1 MNKIFKLITSIS
13 FLFFSINAALSEE
26 NFFNEALKMYQNEKY
41 EDARFMLERNIV
53 FNPKDAKS
61 YLYLAKIY
69 NHEEDQNKEEYN
81 LETTLLIE
89 PNNEEAILM
98 LMKIA
103 LKKSNYSKVNDL
115 SQTFIKVCK
124 KLCDENNEIQKSL
137 KNIEPATMS
146 LDQNLNKILIIDFG
160 SQFTQLIARRI
171 RELGVFSEIVSHKKI
186 KIKHIDK
193 SIKGIILSGGP
204 LNVYEI
210 NKYSFDKK
218 IINLSIPILGICF
231 GHQILSKLNGGRV
244 KQSKHREF
252 GLANIYKK
260 NESLLIKNFFNKQ
273 KSKKVW
279 MSHADQVSKLPKNF
293 KVIASSTNSKFAI
306 VENKLNKF
314 YGIQFHPE
322 VTHTE
327 NGKKLISN
335 FIFLICKIKRNWS
348 SKDQK
353 IQLIKEVKDQVG
365 SEKVICALS
374 GGVDSSVV
382 AQLLNKAI
390 GKKLYCIFVNTG
402 LLRKNE
408 EVQVVQTFKKRL
420 KINLIYVNAEKEF
433 LKKLHNVSD
442 PEKKRKI
449 IGNLFIKI
457 FERYAKKIKN
467 VKFLAQGT
475 LYPDL
480 IESRSVT
487 GSQTSKIKSHHN
499 VGGLPKKMKLKL
511 VEPLKFLFKDEV
523 RKLGLELN
531 LNKDIISRHPFPGPG
546 LAIRMPGLIT
556 NEKIKI
562 LKEADYYFIQ
572 ALRDHG
578 LYHKIWQAYAAL
590 LPVKTVG
597 VMGDNRTYEYLCLLR
612 AITSEDGMT
621 ADFYEFKKSFM
632 ETISNKIVNSIRGIN
647 RVVYDITSKPPS
659 TIELE

>member
-1 MNKIFKLITSIS
+1 
-13 FLFFSINAALSEE
+13 
-26 NFFNEALKMYQNEKY
+26 
-41 EDARFMLERNIV
+41 
-53 FNPKDAKS
+53 
-61 YLYLAKIY
+61 
-69 NHEEDQNKEEYN
+69 
-81 LETTLLIE
+81 
-89 PNNEEAILM
+89 
-98 LMKIA
+98 
-103 LKKSNYSKVNDL
+103 
-115 SQTFIKVCK
+115 
-124 KLCDENNEIQKSL
+124 
-137 KNIEPATMS
+137 MS
-146 LDQNLNKILIIDFG
+146 LDKNLDKILIIDFG
-160 SQFTQLIARRI
+160 SQFTQLIARRT
-171 RELGVFSEIVSHKKI
+171 RELGVFSEIISHKKI
-186 KIKHIDK
+186 SISQID
-193 SIKGIILSGGP
+193 STVKGIILSGGP
-204 LNVYEI
+204 LNVYES
-210 NKYSFDKK
+210 NKYSFDKRILFK
-218 IINLSIPILGICF
+218 NVPVLGICF
-231 GHQILSKLNGGRV
+231 GHQILSKVMGGRV

-252 GLANIYKK
+252 GLANIFKK
-260 NESLLIKNFFNKQ
+260 NDSQIIQNFFKNK
-273 KSKKVW
+273 KSAKVW

-293 KVIASSTNSKFAI
+293 KVVASSQNSSFAI
-306 VENKLNKF
+306 VENKIQKF
-314 YGIQFHPE
+314 YGVQFHPE

-327 NGKKLISN
+327 NGIKILSN
-335 FIFLICKIKRNWS
+335 FIFLICKFKKNWS

-353 IQLIKEVKDQVG
+353 IKLIKEVQNQVG
-365 SEKVICALS
+365 NNKVICALS

-390 GKKLYCIFVNTG
+390 GKNLYCIFVNTG

-408 EVQVVQTFKKRL
+408 EKQVVNTFKKKL

-433 LKKLHNVSD
+433 LSKLNNITD

-499 VGGLPKKMKLKL
+499 VGGLPKKMKLQL

-531 LNKDIISRHPFPGPG
+531 LSNDIISRHPFPGPG

-556 NEKIKI
+556 KEKIKI
-562 LKEADYYFIQ
+562 LKEADYLFIK

-597 VMGDNRTYEYLCLLR
+597 VMGDNRTYEFLCLLR

-621 ADFYEFKKSFM
+621 ADYYDFKKSFM
-632 ETISNKIVNSIRGIN
+632 QTVSNQIVNSIRGIN
-647 RVVYDITSKPPS
+647 RVVYDVTSKPPS

>member
-1 MNKIFKLITSIS
+1 
-13 FLFFSINAALSEE
+13 
-26 NFFNEALKMYQNEKY
+26 
-41 EDARFMLERNIV
+41 
-53 FNPKDAKS
+53 
-61 YLYLAKIY
+61 
-69 NHEEDQNKEEYN
+69 
-81 LETTLLIE
+81 
-89 PNNEEAILM
+89 
-98 LMKIA
+98 
-103 LKKSNYSKVNDL
+103 
-115 SQTFIKVCK
+115 
-124 KLCDENNEIQKSL
+124 
-137 KNIEPATMS
+137 MS
-146 LDQNLNKILIIDFG
+146 LDQNLDKVVIIDFG

-186 KIKHIDK
+186 KTSGINQ
-193 SIKGIILSGGP
+193 SVKGIILSGGP
-204 LNVYEI
+204 LNVYQI

-218 IINLSIPILGICF
+218 ILELNIPILGICF

-244 KQSKHREF
+244 RQSKHREF
-252 GLANIYKK
+252 GLANIFKK
-260 NESLLIKNFFNKQ
+260 RDSLLTKNFYGI
-273 KSKKVW
+273 KKTKEVW

-293 KVIASSTNSKFAI
+293 QVIASSTNSKYAI
-306 VENKLNKF
+306 VENKLKKY
-314 YGIQFHPE
+314 YGVQFHPE

-335 FIFLICKIKRNWS
+335 FVFLICKIKKNWS

-353 IQLIKEVKDQVG
+353 IKLINEVRDQVG
-365 SEKVICALS
+365 SYKVICALS

-382 AQLLNKAI
+382 AQLLNNAI

-408 EVQVVQTFKKRL
+408 ETQVVQTFKKRL
-420 KINLIYVNAEKEF
+420 KMNLIYINAEKEF
-433 LKKLHNVSD
+433 LGKLKNVSD

-457 FERYAKKIKN
+457 FERYAKKIKD

-480 IESRSVT
+480 IESKSVT

-499 VGGLPKKMKLKL
+499 VGGLPKKMNLKL

-523 RKLGLELN
+523 RKLGLELK
-531 LNKDIISRHPFPGPG
+531 LSKEIISRHPFPGPG
-546 LAIRMPGLIT
+546 LAIRMPGNIT

-572 ALRDHG
+572 ALKDHG

-621 ADFYEFKKSFM
+621 ADFFEFRKSFM
-632 ETISNKIVNSIRGIN
+632 QTISNKIVNSIRGIN
-647 RVVYDITSKPPS
+647 RVVYDVTSKPPS

>member
-1 MNKIFKLITSIS
+1 
-13 FLFFSINAALSEE
+13 
-26 NFFNEALKMYQNEKY
+26 
-41 EDARFMLERNIV
+41 
-53 FNPKDAKS
+53 
-61 YLYLAKIY
+61 
-69 NHEEDQNKEEYN
+69 
-81 LETTLLIE
+81 
-89 PNNEEAILM
+89 
-98 LMKIA
+98 
-103 LKKSNYSKVNDL
+103 
-115 SQTFIKVCK
+115 
-124 KLCDENNEIQKSL
+124 
-137 KNIEPATMS
+137 MS
-146 LDQNLNKILIIDFG
+146 LDKNLNKILIIDFG

-171 RELGVFSEIVSHKKI
+171 RESGVYSEIISHKKV
-186 KIKHIDK
+186 KNKNIDN

-204 LNVYEI
+204 LNVYQI
-210 NKYSFDKK
+210 NKYSFDKR
-218 IINLSIPILGICF
+218 IIENQIPVLGICF

-244 KQSKHREF
+244 KQSKYREF
-252 GLANIYKK
+252 GLANIRKK
-260 NESLLIKNFFNKQ
+260 RESILTKNFFNK
-273 KSKKVW
+273 KNINKVW

-293 KVIASSTNSKFAI
+293 DVIASSQNSKFAI
-306 VENKLNKF
+306 IENKKKNF
-314 YGIQFHPE
+314 YGVQFHPE

-327 NGKKLISN
+327 NGKKLINN

-353 IQLIKEVKDQVG
+353 IKLIKDVQNLVG
-365 SEKVICALS
+365 KNKVICALS

-390 GKKLYCIFVNTG
+390 GKKLFCIFVNTG

-408 EVQVVQTFKKRL
+408 EIQVVKTFKKKL
-420 KINLIYVNAEKEF
+420 KINLIYVNAENEF
-433 LKKLHNVSD
+433 LRKLNNVSD

-457 FERYAKKIKN
+457 FERYAKRIKN

-480 IESRSVT
+480 IESKSVT

-523 RKLGLELN
+523 RKLGLELK
-531 LNKDIISRHPFPGPG
+531 LSKEIISRHPFPGPG
-546 LAIRMPGLIT
+546 LAIRMPGIIT
-556 NEKIKI
+556 KEKIKI
-562 LKEADYYFIQ
+562 LKEADNYFIQ
-572 ALRDHG
+572 ALRDHN
-578 LYHKIWQAYAAL
+578 LYNKIWQAYAAL

-621 ADFYEFKKSFM
+621 ADFYDFKKSFIQM
-632 ETISNKIVNSIRGIN
+632 ISNKIVNSIRGVN
-647 RVVYDITSKPPS
+647 RVVYDVTSKPPS

>member
-1 MNKIFKLITSIS
+1 
-13 FLFFSINAALSEE
+13 
-26 NFFNEALKMYQNEKY
+26 
-41 EDARFMLERNIV
+41 
-53 FNPKDAKS
+53 
-61 YLYLAKIY
+61 
-69 NHEEDQNKEEYN
+69 
-81 LETTLLIE
+81 
-89 PNNEEAILM
+89 
-98 LMKIA
+98 
-103 LKKSNYSKVNDL
+103 
-115 SQTFIKVCK
+115 
-124 KLCDENNEIQKSL
+124 
-137 KNIEPATMS
+137 MS
-146 LDQNLNKILIIDFG
+146 LDKNLNKILIIDFG

-171 RELGVFSEIVSHKKI
+171 RESGVYSEIISHKKV
-186 KIKHIDK
+186 KNKNIDN

-204 LNVYEI
+204 LNVYQI
-210 NKYSFDKK
+210 NKYSFDKRIIENK
-218 IINLSIPILGICF
+218 IPVLGICF

-244 KQSKHREF
+244 KQSKYREF
-252 GLANIYKK
+252 GLANIRKK
-260 NESLLIKNFFNKQ
+260 RESILIKNFFNK
-273 KSKKVW
+273 KNINKVW

-293 KVIASSTNSKFAI
+293 NVIASSQNSKFAI
-306 VENKLNKF
+306 IENKKKNF
-314 YGIQFHPE
+314 YGVQFHPE

-327 NGKKLISN
+327 NGKKLINN

-353 IQLIKEVKDQVG
+353 IKLIKDVQNLVG
-365 SEKVICALS
+365 KNKVICALS

-390 GKKLYCIFVNTG
+390 GKKLFCIFVNTG

-408 EVQVVQTFKKRL
+408 EIQVVQTFKKKL
-420 KINLIYVNAEKEF
+420 KINLIYVNAENEF
-433 LKKLHNVSD
+433 LRKLNNVSD

-457 FERYAKKIKN
+457 FERYAKRIKN

-480 IESRSVT
+480 IESKSVT

-523 RKLGLELN
+523 RKLGLELK
-531 LNKDIISRHPFPGPG
+531 LSKEIISRHPFPGPG
-546 LAIRMPGLIT
+546 LAIRMPGIIT
-556 NEKIKI
+556 KEKIKI
-562 LKEADYYFIQ
+562 LKEADNYFIQ
-572 ALRDHG
+572 ALREHN
-578 LYHKIWQAYAAL
+578 LYNKIWQAYAAL

-621 ADFYEFKKSFM
+621 ADFYDFKKSFIQM
-632 ETISNKIVNSIRGIN
+632 ISNKIVNSIRGVN
-647 RVVYDITSKPPS
+647 RVVYDVTSKPPS

>member
-1 MNKIFKLITSIS
+1 
-13 FLFFSINAALSEE
+13 
-26 NFFNEALKMYQNEKY
+26 
-41 EDARFMLERNIV
+41 
-53 FNPKDAKS
+53 
-61 YLYLAKIY
+61 
-69 NHEEDQNKEEYN
+69 
-81 LETTLLIE
+81 
-89 PNNEEAILM
+89 
-98 LMKIA
+98 
-103 LKKSNYSKVNDL
+103 
-115 SQTFIKVCK
+115 
-124 KLCDENNEIQKSL
+124 
-137 KNIEPATMS
+137 MS
-146 LDQNLNKILIIDFG
+146 LDHNLNKILIVDFG

-171 RELGVFSEIVSHKKI
+171 RELGIFCEIISHKKV
-186 KIKHIDK
+186 KNKNID
-193 SIKGIILSGGP
+193 SLVKGIILSGGP

-210 NKYSFDKK
+210 KKYSFDKR
-218 IINLSIPILGICF
+218 IIQKGVPVLGICF
-231 GHQILSKLNGGRV
+231 GHQILSKLNGGKV

-252 GLANIYKK
+252 GLANISKK
-260 NESLLIKNFFNKQ
+260 NYSLLIKNFFK
-273 KSKKVW
+273 KKKTIKVW
-279 MSHADQVSKLPKNF
+279 MSHADQVSKLSKNY
-293 KVIASSTNSKFAI
+293 
-306 VENKLNKF
+306 
-314 YGIQFHPE
+314 YGVQFHPE

-335 FIFLICKIKRNWS
+335 FIFLICKMKKNWS

-353 IQLIKEVKDQVG
+353 IKLIKDVRTMVG
-365 SEKVICALS
+365 NNKVICALS

-390 GKKLYCIFVNTG
+390 GKNLHCIFVNTG

-408 EVQVVQTFKKRL
+408 EKQVVATFKKRL
-420 KINLIYVNAEKEF
+420 KINLTYVNAEKEF
-433 LKKLHNVSD
+433 IKKLSNVSD

-480 IESRSVT
+480 IESKSVT

-531 LNKDIISRHPFPGPG
+531 LSKEIISRHPFPGPG
-546 LAIRMPGLIT
+546 LAIRMPGIIT
-556 NEKIKI
+556 KEKINI
-562 LKEADYYFIQ
+562 LKEADHYFIQ
-572 ALRDHG
+572 ALRDHN

-621 ADFYEFKKSFM
+621 ADFYEFKKSFIQ
-632 ETISNKIVNSIRGIN
+632 EISNKIVNSIRGIN

>member
-1 MNKIFKLITSIS
+1 
-13 FLFFSINAALSEE
+13 
-26 NFFNEALKMYQNEKY
+26 
-41 EDARFMLERNIV
+41 
-53 FNPKDAKS
+53 
-61 YLYLAKIY
+61 
-69 NHEEDQNKEEYN
+69 
-81 LETTLLIE
+81 
-89 PNNEEAILM
+89 
-98 LMKIA
+98 
-103 LKKSNYSKVNDL
+103 
-115 SQTFIKVCK
+115 
-124 KLCDENNEIQKSL
+124 
-137 KNIEPATMS
+137 MS
-146 LDQNLNKILIIDFG
+146 LDQNLDKILIIDFG

-171 RELGVFSEIVSHKKI
+171 RELGVFSEIISHKKI
-186 KIKHIDK
+186 KLKDIDRTV
-193 SIKGIILSGGP
+193 KGIILSGGP
-204 LNVYEI
+204 LNVYQI

-218 IINLSIPILGICF
+218 IINLNIPILGICF

-260 NESLLIKNFFNKQ
+260 NESLLTKNFFNKQ

-279 MSHADQVSKLPKNF
+279 MSHADQVSRLPKNF
-293 KVIASSTNSKFAI
+293 KVVASSTNSKFAI
-306 VENKLNKF
+306 VENKFKKF

-322 VTHTE
+322 VTHSE

-335 FIFLICKIKRNWS
+335 FIFLICKIRRNWS

-408 EVQVVQTFKKRL
+408 EVQVIQTFKKRL
-420 KINLIYVNAEKEF
+420 KMNLIYVNAEKEF
-433 LKKLHNVSD
+433 LKKLNNVSD

-480 IESRSVT
+480 IESKSVT

-531 LNKDIISRHPFPGPG
+531 LSKDIISRHPFPGPG

-556 NEKIKI
+556 NDKIKI

-632 ETISNKIVNSIRGIN
+632 ETISNQIVNSIRGIN

>member
-1 MNKIFKLITSIS
+1 
-13 FLFFSINAALSEE
+13 
-26 NFFNEALKMYQNEKY
+26 
-41 EDARFMLERNIV
+41 
-53 FNPKDAKS
+53 
-61 YLYLAKIY
+61 
-69 NHEEDQNKEEYN
+69 
-81 LETTLLIE
+81 
-89 PNNEEAILM
+89 
-98 LMKIA
+98 
-103 LKKSNYSKVNDL
+103 
-115 SQTFIKVCK
+115 
-124 KLCDENNEIQKSL
+124 
-137 KNIEPATMS
+137 MS
-146 LDQNLNKILIIDFG
+146 LDRSLNKILIVDFG

-171 RELGVFSEIVSHKKI
+171 RELGVFSKIVSHKKI
-186 KIKHIDK
+186 KINDIDG

-210 NKYSFDKK
+210 KKYSFDKR
-218 IINLSIPILGICF
+218 IIKNEIPVLGICF
-231 GHQILSKLNGGRV
+231 GHQILAKLNGGKI

-252 GLANIYKK
+252 GLANIFRKK
-260 NESLLIKNFFNKQ
+260 NSLLTKNFFKG
-273 KSKKVW
+273 KKVIKVW

-293 KVIASSTNSKFAI
+293 NVIASSYNSKFAI
-306 VENKLNKF
+306 VEHKFKKL
-314 YGIQFHPE
+314 YGVQFHPE

-327 NGKKLISN
+327 NGKKIISN
-335 FIFLICKIKRNWS
+335 FIFLICKMTRNWS

-353 IQLIKEVKDQVG
+353 LKLINDVRNQVG
-365 SEKVICALS
+365 GNKVICALS

-402 LLRKNE
+402 LLRKDE
-408 EVQVVQTFKKRL
+408 EKQVISTFKKRL

-433 LKKLHNVSD
+433 IRKLTNISD

-457 FERYAKKIKN
+457 FERYAKKIRN

-480 IESRSVT
+480 IESKSVT

-531 LNKDIISRHPFPGPG
+531 LSREIISRHPFPGPG
-546 LAIRMPGLIT
+546 LAIRMPGIIT
-556 NEKIKI
+556 KEKINI
-562 LKEADYYFIQ
+562 LKEADHLFIQ
-572 ALRDHG
+572 ALRENN
-578 LYHKIWQAYAAL
+578 LYDKIWQAYAAL

-621 ADFYEFKKSFM
+621 ADFYEFKKPFVQM
-632 ETISNKIVNSIRGIN
+632 ISNKIVNSIRGIN

>member
-1 MNKIFKLITSIS
+1 
-13 FLFFSINAALSEE
+13 
-26 NFFNEALKMYQNEKY
+26 
-41 EDARFMLERNIV
+41 
-53 FNPKDAKS
+53 
-61 YLYLAKIY
+61 
-69 NHEEDQNKEEYN
+69 
-81 LETTLLIE
+81 
-89 PNNEEAILM
+89 
-98 LMKIA
+98 
-103 LKKSNYSKVNDL
+103 
-115 SQTFIKVCK
+115 
-124 KLCDENNEIQKSL
+124 
-137 KNIEPATMS
+137 MS
-146 LDQNLNKILIIDFG
+146 LDLNLDKILIIDFG
-160 SQFTQLIARRI
+160 SQFTQLIVRRI
-171 RELGVFSEIVSHKKI
+171 RELGVFSELISHKKI
-186 KIKHIDK
+186 KSSKIK
-193 SIKGIILSGGP
+193 SNIKGIILSGGP
-204 LNVYEI
+204 LNVYQL
-210 NKYSFDKK
+210 NNDLFDQK
-218 IINLSIPILGICF
+218 ILKLGIPILGICF
-231 GHQILSKLNGGRV
+231 GHQILSKFNGGKV

-252 GLANIYKK
+252 GLANIHKK
-260 NESLLIKNFFNKQ
+260 YDSKLIKNFFNK
-273 KSKKVW
+273 KTKKVW
-279 MSHADQVSKLPKNF
+279 MSHADQVSMLPKTF
-293 KVIASSTNSKFAI
+293 KVIASSENSKFAI
-306 VENKLNKF
+306 VESKIAKF
-314 YGIQFHPE
+314 FGVQFHPE

-327 NGKKLISN
+327 NGKKIISN

-353 IQLIKEVKDQVG
+353 IKLIKEVKEQVG
-365 SEKVICALS
+365 NNKVICALS

-408 EVQVVQTFKKRL
+408 ETQVVKTFKKRL

-433 LKKLHNVSD
+433 LKKLKNVSD

-457 FERYAKKIKN
+457 FERYSKKIKN

-480 IESRSVT
+480 IESKSVT

-499 VGGLPKKMKLKL
+499 VGGLPKKMNLKL
-511 VEPLKFLFKDEV
+511 VEPLKYLFKDEV
-523 RKLGLELN
+523 RKLGLELG
-531 LNKDIISRHPFPGPG
+531 LNKEIISRHPFPGPG

-556 NEKIKI
+556 KEKIKI
-562 LKEADYYFIQ
+562 LKEADHIFING
-572 ALRDHG
+572 LRNNG
-578 LYHKIWQAYAAL
+578 LYDKIWQAYAAL

-632 ETISNKIVNSIRGIN
+632 QDISNQIVNNIRGIN

>member
-1 MNKIFKLITSIS
+1 
-13 FLFFSINAALSEE
+13 
-26 NFFNEALKMYQNEKY
+26 
-41 EDARFMLERNIV
+41 
-53 FNPKDAKS
+53 
-61 YLYLAKIY
+61 
-69 NHEEDQNKEEYN
+69 
-81 LETTLLIE
+81 
-89 PNNEEAILM
+89 
-98 LMKIA
+98 
-103 LKKSNYSKVNDL
+103 
-115 SQTFIKVCK
+115 
-124 KLCDENNEIQKSL
+124 
-137 KNIEPATMS
+137 MS

-186 KIKHIDK
+186 KLKDFDQT
-193 SIKGIILSGGP
+193 IKGIILSGGP
-204 LNVYEI
+204 LNVYQI
-210 NKYSFDKK
+210 NKYTFDKK
-218 IINLSIPILGICF
+218 IINLNIPILGICF

-252 GLANIYKK
+252 GLAKIYKK
-260 NESLLIKNFFNKQ
+260 NESHLTKNFFIKQ

-293 KVIASSTNSKFAI
+293 KVIASSNNSKFAI
-306 VENKLNKF
+306 VENKLKNF

-420 KINLIYVNAEKEF
+420 KMNLIYVNAEKEF
-433 LKKLHNVSD
+433 LKKLNNVSD

-480 IESRSVT
+480 IESKSVT

-531 LNKDIISRHPFPGPG
+531 LSKDIISRHPFPGPG
-546 LAIRMPGLIT
+546 LAIRMPGMIT
-556 NEKIKI
+556 NDKIKI

-572 ALRDHG
+572 ALKDHG

-632 ETISNKIVNSIRGIN
+632 ETISNQIVNSIRGIN

>member
-1 MNKIFKLITSIS
+1 
-13 FLFFSINAALSEE
+13 
-26 NFFNEALKMYQNEKY
+26 
-41 EDARFMLERNIV
+41 
-53 FNPKDAKS
+53 
-61 YLYLAKIY
+61 
-69 NHEEDQNKEEYN
+69 
-81 LETTLLIE
+81 
-89 PNNEEAILM
+89 
-98 LMKIA
+98 
-103 LKKSNYSKVNDL
+103 
-115 SQTFIKVCK
+115 
-124 KLCDENNEIQKSL
+124 
-137 KNIEPATMS
+137 MS
-146 LDQNLNKILIIDFG
+146 LDQNLDKVVIIDFG

-186 KIKHIDK
+186 KTSGINQ
-193 SIKGIILSGGP
+193 SVRGIILSGGP
-204 LNVYEI
+204 LNVYQI

-218 IINLSIPILGICF
+218 ILELNIPILGICF

-244 KQSKHREF
+244 RQSKHREF
-252 GLANIYKK
+252 GLANIFKK
-260 NESLLIKNFFNKQ
+260 RDSLLTKNFYGI
-273 KSKKVW
+273 KKTKEVW

-293 KVIASSTNSKFAI
+293 QVIASSTNSKYAI
-306 VENKLNKF
+306 VENKLKKY
-314 YGIQFHPE
+314 YGVQFHPE
-322 VTHTE
+322 VTHTQ

-335 FIFLICKIKRNWS
+335 FVFLICKIKKNWS

-353 IQLIKEVKDQVG
+353 IKLINEVRDQVG
-365 SEKVICALS
+365 SNKVICALS

-402 LLRKNE
+402 LLRKDE
-408 EVQVVQTFKKRL
+408 ETQVVRTFKKRL
-420 KINLIYVNAEKEF
+420 KMNLIYVNAEKEF
-433 LKKLHNVSD
+433 LGKLKNVSD

-457 FERYAKKIKN
+457 FEQYAKKIKD

-499 VGGLPKKMKLKL
+499 VGGLPKKMSLKL

-523 RKLGLELN
+523 RKLGLELK
-531 LNKDIISRHPFPGPG
+531 LNEEIISRHPFPGPG
-546 LAIRMPGLIT
+546 LAIRMPGIIT

-562 LKEADYYFIQ
+562 LKEADYFFIQ
-572 ALRDHG
+572 ALKDHG

-621 ADFYEFKKSFM
+621 ADFFEFRKSFM
-632 ETISNKIVNSIRGIN
+632 QTISNKIVNSIRGIN
-647 RVVYDITSKPPS
+647 RVVYDVTSKPPS